1 VTLTVADID
10 RWNPEAVRE
19 VFHVATARGQATLEV
34 SRQLGSLAVFDSW
47 EGQTA
52 EARKHQ
58 NAQIRKDLDAHGN
71 EALAVGRAADQAAD
85 GIENVQAKLRQL
97 RADAAALHMTID
109 PMTNAVVPSST
120 FKGLPIEA
128 LIAEAQL
135 QPRLDEIVAEA
146 NAVDS
151 ELAAAINMADG
162 DKPIPS
168 DAGPPIGPQGLT
180 PTQRES
186 DANQARLRD
195 ERAKLQHHIDELQGR
210 YDRLAAHGGDSA
222 QLQGLTDQLDAAH
235 NRMAE
240 LDSVD
245 RALGEAPETYLTQL
259 DIPSDPNQKV
269 RSAVAVGNPDAA
281 SNISV
286 TVPGLGSSTRT
297 TLDDMVK
304 EARSLREEATQQ
316 LRNAGKPGSVS
327 TIAFMGYDPPA
338 NPRDTMSP
346 RDLWRTINDD
356 RAQSGAA
363 NLASY
368 LQHVRSNNPAAQ
380 LTLLGHSYGSLTSSL
395 ALQQLNAQGLHP
407 VNDVVFY
414 GSPGLELKDPAQ
426 LGLGPGHAYVMGAPT
441 DPIVQDAAQLAPLH
455 DWGPNP
461 YEGMLPQLSSQA
473 GLDPAGVYRAGVHEH
488 ADYARLFHSPDGREI
503 LRMSEYNF
511 AAIVAGLPDNKVLA
525 TPLLPPP
532 SHTPIAPNLLG
543 GGY

>member
-1 VTLTVADID
+1 MTLSVADID
-10 RWNPEAVRE
+10 RWNAEAVRE

-34 SRQLGSLAVFDSW
+34 SRQLGTLAVFDTW

-58 NAQIRKDLDAHGN
+58 NTQIRKDLDAHGN
-71 EALAVGRAADQAAD
+71 EALAVGRAANQAAD

-128 LIAEAQL
+128 LIAEEQL
-135 QPRLDEIVAEA
+135 QHRLDEILAEA

-162 DKPIPS
+162 DTPIPA

-222 QLQGLTDQLDAAH
+222 ELQGLKDQLNAAH

-240 LDSVD
+240 FDSVD
-245 RALGEAPETYLTQL
+245 RALTEAPETYLTQL
-259 DIPSDPNQKV
+259 QIPTDPKQKV
-269 RSAVAVGNPDAA
+269 GAAVAVGNPDTA

-286 TVPGLGSSTRT
+286 TVPGVGST
-297 TLDDMVK
+297 TKASLPGMVN
-304 EARSLREEATQQ
+304 EANNLRREEIRQ
-316 LRNAGKPGSVS
+316 LTAAGKPASVAAIAWMNYNPPNPLDSGSPQ
-327 TIAFMGYDPPA
+327 DLLK
-338 NPRDTMSP
+338 TMTDAQAKAGAG
-346 RDLWRTINDD
+346 DL
-356 RAQSGAA
+356 SK
-363 NLASY
+363 Y
-368 LQHVRSNNPAAQ
+368 LEHVRANNPTGH
-380 LTLLGHSYGSLTSSL
+380 LTVLGHSYGSLTASL
-395 ALQQLNAQGLHP
+395 ALQQLNAEGVHP

-414 GSPGLELKDPAQ
+414 GSPGLELYSPAR
-426 LGLGPGHAYVMGAPT
+426 LGLDHGSAYVMQAPHDLIT
-441 DPIVQDAAQLAPLH
+441 NLVAPLAPVH
-455 DWGPNP
+455 GWGLDP
-461 YEGMLPQLSSQA
+461 YAPGSGMIELSSQS
-473 GLDPAGVYRAGVHEH
+473 GFDPGGIWRDGVYGH
-488 ADYARLFHSPDGREI
+488 ADYPRTFQDALGHQE
-503 LRMSEYNF
+503 LRMSGYNL
-511 AAIVAGLPDNKVLA
+511 AAIAAGLPGNKVTA
-525 TPLLPPP
+525 SLLPP
-532 SHTPIAPNLLG
+532 ILG
-543 GGY
+543 GGMPGGPRGH